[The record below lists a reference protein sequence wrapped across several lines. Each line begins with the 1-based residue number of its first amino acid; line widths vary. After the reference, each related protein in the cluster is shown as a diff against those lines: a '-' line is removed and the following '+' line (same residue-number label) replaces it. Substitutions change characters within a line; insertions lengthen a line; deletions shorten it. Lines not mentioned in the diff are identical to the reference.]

1 LSKVWLCPSPGNLIV
16 FDLKPQKQT
25 PLQCEY
31 IDGMVGLVDTTLL
44 IVHGLQTLWLY
55 LFYAGRVTV
64 WAFLVIVAWL
74 EIIEKGATK
83 SQTQVQSR
91 RWPQHMHIPRMESGV
106 SDVDLRDV
114 QGEGDSL
121 EECWPLSEEDEDSLR
136 QLSAN
141 GRRGEQYGEHCISS
155 ANVAPVRQHVVSSP
169 RPTVQKARHDAG
181 ERGLIKAAGSTADDA
196 HVLAYTTMGGN
207 TDLVKE
213 PERETVRRD
222 PSTGQKV
229 KEKKPFLTRKV
240 EKWFIAPY
248 TQKYERAGY
257 MIYKGFNKVGHQI
270 EISVN
275 RLATDLDGAIRDAGV
290 NAVREVEGVLQRWI
304 KFCGLVVL
312 LSIILLPLPAFNVT
326 LSIAH

>member
-1 LSKVWLCPSPGNLIV
+1 
-16 FDLKPQKQT
+16 
-25 PLQCEY
+25 
-31 IDGMVGLVDTTLL
+31 MVGLVDTAPL
-44 IVHGLQTLWLY
+44 IVHGLQTLWHC

-74 EIIEKGATK
+74 EIIEKGATE
-83 SQTQVQSR
+83 SRTRFQSKIK
-91 RWPQHMHIPRMESGV
+91 WPQHIYIPRMESGV
-106 SDVDLRDV
+106 SDVDMRDV

-121 EECWPLSEEDEDSLR
+121 EEWWPLSEEDEDSLR
-136 QLSAN
+136 QLSVNA
-141 GRRGEQYGEHCISS
+141 RHGEQYGEHCISS
-155 ANVAPVRQHVVSSP
+155 ANAPPVRQQMVPSP
-169 RPTVQKARHDAG
+169 RPTVQKARHG
-181 ERGLIKAAGSTADDA
+181 TGKGGLIGAAGSTADDA
-196 HVLAYTTMGGN
+196 HVLAHTTMGGN

-213 PERETVRRD
+213 PARETVRRD

-304 KFCGLVVL
+304 KFCGLVVF
-312 LSIILLPLPAFNVT
+312 LSIVLLPLPSFNVT

>member
-1 LSKVWLCPSPGNLIV
+1 
-16 FDLKPQKQT
+16 
-25 PLQCEY
+25 
-31 IDGMVGLVDTTLL
+31 MVGLVDTALL
-44 IVHGLQTLWLY
+44 TVHGLHTLWLY

-74 EIIEKGATK
+74 EIIEKGATE
-83 SQTQVQSR
+83 SQARLQSR
-91 RWPQHMHIPRMESGV
+91 RWPQHMYIPRMESGV
-106 SDVDLRDV
+106 SDVDVRDV

-121 EECWPLSEEDEDSLR
+121 EEWSTWPLSEEDEDSLR
-136 QLSAN
+136 QLSVNARD
-141 GRRGEQYGEHCISS
+141 GDPKYGEHCISS
-155 ANVAPVRQHVVSSP
+155 ANALPVRQQMVASA
-169 RPTVQKARHDAG
+169 RPTAVQKARHDALCN
-181 ERGLIKAAGSTADDA
+181 RGLIKAAGSTVDDA
-196 HVLAYTTMGGN
+196 HVLSHTTMGGN

-213 PERETVRRD
+213 PAKETVRRD

-248 TQKYERAGY
+248 TQKYERAGF

-275 RLATDLDGAIRDAGV
+275 KLATDLDGAIRDAGV

-304 KFCGLVVL
+304 KFCGLVVF
-312 LSIILLPLPAFNVT
+312 LSIVLLPLPVFNVT